1 MLEGLF
7 SETSSK
13 ADNQMSTL
21 LSMELDLP
29 RVIILFIISN
39 RTFKVT
45 VATRRRLSVILLES
59 HENKNLITFWL
70 EEIKRLSWL
79 VKLSSEKILFTAMA
93 FIANRTSS
101 YVWMYGVETI
111 ISFDVPY
118 FAFLVIWRRGM
129 KLNFCLWS
137 WGIITINVLE

>member
-13 ADNQMSTL
+13 ADNQISTL

-45 VATRRRLSVILLES
+45 VATRRRLSVILLER

-70 EEIKRLSWL
+70 EEIKRLSLL

-118 FAFLVIWRRGM
+118 FTFLVIWRRGM
-129 KLNFCLWS
+129 KLNFK
-137 WGIITINVLE
+137 E